1 MSKEII
7 QFNEGVIKE
16 ELRELVRGS
25 VEETLNNLLEKEAQ
39 AVFQKISRNEKT
51 IQEITGTAYQGGVIG
66 FLFIHISL
74 RVFPIHLIE
83 LS

>member
-25 VEETLNNLLEKEAQ
+25 VEETLNNLLEK
-39 AVFQKISRNEKT
+39 
-51 IQEITGTAYQGGVIG
+51 
-66 FLFIHISL
+66 L
-74 RVFPIHLIE
+74 RSSH
-83 LS
+83 